1 MFRIGYGQPGEGAMR
16 EIDIP
21 APDDAASRYS
31 IATETV
37 CFLIARIREVDVKD
51 LPSDPDSGS
60 NPADDRQIDVLE
72 DHPDDP
78 AWAEVTATIDGMNLD
93 EQIDLVA
100 MMWLGRGDG
109 DLDNWKD
116 LRSEASRAHNNRTAS
131 YLTEPPML
139 ADYLEE
145 AL

>member
-1 MFRIGYGQPGEGAMR
+1 MR

-78 AWAEVTATIDGMNLD
+78 AWAEVTATIDGMNLT
-93 EQIDLVA
+93 
-100 MMWLGRGDG
+100 
-109 DLDNWKD
+109 N
-116 LRSEASRAHNNRTAS
+116 RSISS
-131 YLTEPPML
+131 P
-139 ADYLEE
+139 
-145 AL
+145 